1 MRRIGVFLFISA
13 VPTLLISAAWIVSIG
28 MFNWMEA
35 VRSEVA
41 FMFTIFST
49 LFAFLITCSMSKY
62 EICEFYKSF

>member
-41 FMFTIFST
+41 
-49 LFAFLITCSMSKY
+49 LCLPFLV
-62 EICEFYKSF
+62 FYLHF